1 MTSNSV
7 RLPYGDNELSFRV
20 DAGARLVGVY
30 TPHATAAAADPMSV
44 IRQALE
50 HPIAAPR
57 LRDSARGRHSALILV
72 DDITRETPVHLLVPA
87 LLDELAGAGLPDE
100 GVRVMI
106 ALGTHRPMSD
116 AEVQRKLGRAVTARV
131 EVLQHDHRVAPL
143 RDLGVTPNGTPVSV
157 NDLLFEVDLVIGTGS
172 VVPHHIAGYSAGAK
186 IVQPG
191 VSGAA
196 TTAATHM
203 FSARASTPLLGQV
216 DTAVRADMERIAAQC
231 SMPYVLNVTLNAAG
245 ELVTATFGD
254 TQAAFRRAVEDARA
268 IYGVP
273 VPRGVDIVVAGSHPC
288 DIEFWQAHKSLYP
301 AAMVVRPGGTI
312 IVVTPCPEG
321 VTVTHADLLN
331 YAAEPADR
339 IIGRYERGETSDPV
353 GASLAAAW
361 ARVREYAE
369 IVIVSDGIS
378 NQDVRALGFTQAEDI
393 EAALE
398 IARARAPNAPSVAVL
413 THAPDTLPT
422 TS

>member
-1 MTSNSV
+1 M
-7 RLPYGDNELSFRV
+7 
-20 DAGARLVGVY
+20 
-30 TPHATAAAADPMSV
+30 
-44 IRQALE
+44 
-50 HPIAAPR
+50 
-57 LRDSARGRHSALILV
+57 
-72 DDITRETPVHLLVPA
+72 
-87 LLDELAGAGLPDE
+87 
-100 GVRVMI
+100 
-106 ALGTHRPMSD
+106 
-116 AEVQRKLGRAVTARV
+116 
-131 EVLQHDHRVAPL
+131 
-143 RDLGVTPNGTPVSV
+143 
-157 NDLLFEVDLVIGTGS
+157 
-172 VVPHHIAGYSAGAK
+172 
-186 IVQPG
+186 
-191 VSGAA
+191 
-196 TTAATHM
+196 
-203 FSARASTPLLGQV
+203 
-216 DTAVRADMERIAAQC
+216 
-231 SMPYVLNVTLNAAG
+231 
-245 ELVTATFGD
+245 
-254 TQAAFRRAVEDARA
+254 
-268 IYGVP
+268 
-273 VPRGVDIVVAGSHPC
+273 VAGSHPC

-331 YAAEPADR
+331 YAAESADR

-398 IARARAPNAPSVAVL
+398 IARARAPSSPSVAVL